1 MGPHSKFFPT
11 LLSYPADVPERNQAG
26 KAGKSISIDYRLR
39 RAAGTN
45 IILKGV
51 IPGKEILVQ
60 IFAAA
65 SASTFPMTGGIQHF
79 LTFGFSREREQAM
92 QPCRPRRVHNAF
104 TLVELL
110 VVIAII
116 AVLIGLLLPA
126 VQRARESARRASC
139 QSNLRQMALAVLQYE
154 SVYGKFPTGS
164 VNYGAELTTP
174 NRRGSNSVSWHY
186 FILPFIEQLELFE
199 KGAVQSSETED
210 SAERSWRIRADGT
223 PYQKCPSDDRLRTV
237 TWGHSFR
244 APTNY
249 FACRGPVAYAQGDTC
264 TFWFQS
270 WHNRPDLGYNSGAA
284 FMDGRTVIGAN
295 IPNVVAGNIRGMFNP
310 ISLSLVS
317 NAEDVMRIRSKL
329 VTDGMSKTIMLGESL
344 PTQMRVF
351 EGNAYMA
358 WGNYPMVTT
367 IPINTH
373 VDEIS
378 NDCAANQFI
387 KRNWGVATGFKSRHD
402 SGANFAFGDG
412 TVRFVNETINM
423 DTFQLLGHI
432 RDGRPIPEF

>member
-1 MGPHSKFFPT
+1 MIFS
-11 LLSYPADVPERNQAG
+11 R
-26 KAGKSISIDYRLR
+26 SISCRGG
-39 RAAGTN
+39 A
-45 IILKGV
+45 
-51 IPGKEILVQ
+51 VQ
-60 IFAAA
+60 RIN
-65 SASTFPMTGGIQHF
+65 QRH
-79 LTFGFSREREQAM
+79 
-92 QPCRPRRVHNAF
+92 VHAAF

-116 AVLIGLLLPA
+116 GVLIGLLLPA
-126 VQRARESARRASC
+126 VQKAREAARRSSC
-139 QSNLRQMALAVLQYE
+139 QSNLRQMALSVLQYE

-164 VNYGAELTTP
+164 VNYGAELTSP
-174 NRRGSNSVSWHY
+174 SRRGSNSVSWHY

-199 KGAVQSSETED
+199 KGAVQSSETET
-210 SAERSWRIRADGT
+210 SAERSWRIRSDGAA
-223 PYQKCPSDDRLRTV
+223 YQKCPSDDALRTRN
-237 TWGHSFR
+237 WKSYNSFNS
-244 APTNY
+244 PTNY

-270 WHNRPDLGYNSGAA
+270 WHNRPDLGYNGGSGGS
-284 FMDGRTVIGAN
+284 MDGRTFIGNNAS
-295 IPNVVAGNIRGMFNP
+295 NVNAGNIRGMFNP
-310 ISLSLVS
+310 ISLSVVS
-317 NAEDVMRIRSKL
+317 DAEEVMRIRSKL
-329 VTDGMSKTIMLGESL
+329 VADGMSKTIMLGESL

-373 VDEIS
+373 VDEVS
-378 NDCAANQFI
+378 NDCAANQYI

-412 TVRFVNETINM
+412 TVRFLNDTINM

-432 RDGRPIPEF
+432 RDGKAIPAY